1 MLHHLNRAT
10 TNIDMLHVS
19 LMQYNTYYLMKAT
32 FNPNNV
38 RNTTETKNCFG
49 VLGVLQEVTVMVTF
63 NRYVLSNVAL
73 SRVFLIFVLHFV
85 SFERDMLLQTML

>member
-19 LMQYNTYYLMKAT
+19 LMQYNNHYFNKAT

-73 SRVFLIFVLHFV
+73 SRVFLIFELHFV
-85 SFERDMLLQTML
+85 SFARNMLL

>member
-1 MLHHLNRAT
+1 
-10 TNIDMLHVS
+10 
-19 LMQYNTYYLMKAT
+19 MKAT

-38 RNTTETKNCFG
+38 SNTTETKNGFG

-73 SRVFLIFVLHFV
+73 SRVFLISVLHFV
-85 SFERDMLLQTML
+85 SSERNMLLQNMF

>member
-1 MLHHLNRAT
+1 
-10 TNIDMLHVS
+10 
-19 LMQYNTYYLMKAT
+19 MKAT

-63 NRYVLSNVAL
+63 NRFVLSNVAL
-73 SRVFLIFVLHFV
+73 SRVFLIFELHFV
-85 SFERDMLLQTML
+85 SFARNMLL

>member
-1 MLHHLNRAT
+1 
-10 TNIDMLHVS
+10 
-19 LMQYNTYYLMKAT
+19 MKAT

-38 RNTTETKNCFG
+38 SNTTETENGFG

-73 SRVFLIFVLHFV
+73 SRVFLISVLHFV
-85 SFERDMLLQTML
+85 SSERNMLLQNML

>member
-38 RNTTETKNCFG
+38 SNTTETKNGFG

-73 SRVFLIFVLHFV
+73 SRVFLISVLHFV
-85 SFERDMLLQTML
+85 SSERNMLLQNML